1 MELFAKTCELL
12 TKESSLLKK
21 IEIISQALKKINDK
35 KELELF
41 CLYLTGLIYPL
52 SVQKNI
58 NVGKALIRDAACL
71 IAGLSNEEWSKVYR
85 KFGEIGKTIEYIL
98 ENITKQKETQVA
110 ILFNSPEALQFEY
123 KPQDNITLQDISL
136 YIERLSNISGNIAK
150 TNIIAELL
158 SLLKPLHAKYVVKL
172 LIGNLR
178 IGVQESTVEAAIAK
192 AFDINKNKVSE
203 LNFYV
208 GNIGEV
214 AIKCREKQF
223 DNIKFSLFHPIK
235 AMLAS
240 AEVDIEEIFQR
251 MSEKPKNVDPRIVEK
266 IPEELLEGVWVEYKY
281 DGIRA
286 HIHKQE
292 DRVEIFTRDLKR
304 VTDQFPEIVRFFREM
319 KLESQNPETSFLL
332 DGEIIPYKDNQIYPF
347 AYIQRRLGRKEN
359 INDEVINNPTAF
371 IAYDLLYLNGDTLF
385 EIPLFGR
392 RNLLENYFVNTGL
405 LFSTRKIVKDKSEF
419 IEFFRQSKREG
430 REGVMVKHI
439 FSQYEAGKRGL
450 LWLKYKQT
458 LEPLDVVIL
467 EAEYGEGKNAKYL
480 SSFTFGVWDHNKT
493 TFLPIG
499 KVSSGASEDEL
510 EYFTKYLPEIAVEE
524 LPNGYKVQP
533 EVILEVGFENIQI
546 SNRYT
551 SGFAV
556 RFPRILRIRT
566 GDKPLEEINT
576 IEDVKKIYE
585 QIKGLTTK

>member
-1 MELFAKTCELL
+1 MELFANTCELL
-12 TKESSLLKK
+12 TNESSTLKK
-21 IEIISQALKKINDK
+21 IEIISQALKQIEDVQDLK
-35 KELELF
+35 LF

-52 SVQKNI
+52 SIQKNI

-71 IAGLSNEEWSKVYR
+71 ITGLSNQEWSKVYR
-85 KFGEIGKTIEYIL
+85 KFGEIGKTVEYIL
-98 ENITKQKETQVA
+98 ENLNKKKDTQT
-110 ILFNSPEALQFEY
+110 ILFSNLEAPQFEY
-123 KPQDNITLQDISL
+123 KPRDFISLRDISA
-136 YIERLSNISGNIAK
+136 YIDRLSNISGNIAK

-192 AFDINKNKVSE
+192 AFDIDKNKVSE
-203 LNFYV
+203 LNFYL

-214 AIKCREKQF
+214 AVRCREKHF

-240 AEVDIEEIFQR
+240 AELDIEEIFQR
-251 MSEKPKNVDPRIVEK
+251 MYEKPKNIDPQIVENIQK
-266 IPEELLEGVWVEYKY
+266 ELLQGVWVEYKY
-281 DGIRA
+281 DGVRA
-286 HIHKQE
+286 HIHKQG

-304 VTDQFPEIVRFFREM
+304 ITDQFPEIVQFFRDM
-319 KLESQNPETSFLL
+319 KLEPQNTDISFLL
-332 DGEIIPYKDNQIYPF
+332 DGEIVPYKNNQIYPF

-359 INDEVINNPTAF
+359 INDEVINNPATF

-385 EIPLFGR
+385 EIPLFER
-392 RNLLENYFVNTGL
+392 RNLLEKYFANTSIL
-405 LFSTRKIVKDKSEF
+405 LSTQKIVKDKNEF

-439 FSQYEAGKRGL
+439 FSPYESGKRGL
-450 LWLKYKQT
+450 MWLKYKQT

-480 SSFTFGVWDHNKT
+480 SSFTFGVWDQNKT
-493 TFLPIG
+493 TLLPIG

-510 EYFTKYLPEIAVEE
+510 EYFTKYLPKIAVEVS
-524 LPNGYKVQP
+524 PNGYKVRP

-546 SNRYT
+546 SNRYA

-566 GDKPLEEINT
+566 GDKPLDEINT
-576 IEDVKKIYE
+576 IEDVRKIYE